1 MKSNQALVVIDI
13 QPVFMK
19 EPKMLTLD
27 GDHLVPRCKD
37 LIARARSAG
46 APVVYVQHV
55 DPEDMPEGTPMTEI
69 AFHPDLAPRAG
80 EPVIEKRFGSGFMQT
95 NLKETLDEIGVRH
108 LLICGL
114 SAYGCVNQ
122 TVLFAKLY
130 GYDVTVIQD
139 AVAAPDFEAFHT
151 SEGIPVHLAAWG
163 QGGVHLVPSK
173 AAEF

>member
-1 MKSNQALVVIDI
+1 MKSNQALIVIDI
-13 QPVFMK
+13 QPVFLR

-46 APVVYVQHV
+46 TPVIYVQHV
-55 DPEDMPEGTPMTEI
+55 DVEDMPEGTPATEI
-69 AFHPDLAPRAG
+69 AFHPDLAPQSG

-95 NLKETLDEIGVRH
+95 NLRETLDQAKIQR
-108 LLICGL
+108 LMICGL

-139 AVAAPDFEAFHT
+139 AVAAPDVEAFRT
-151 SEGIPVHLAAWG
+151 SEGIPIHLKAWE
-163 QGGVHLVPSK
+163 QGGVRLVSSSH
-173 AAEF
+173 AEF